1 MRAIRTV
8 QRHDP
13 MRFQPREEQ
22 ARHPTV
28 MPHRRRSQSRTGEI
42 RLPTLHDHGQTRN
55 HRLRK
60 PAPAPLAQVH
70 RTGPQIRVA
79 QTRQPA
85 VIEPPLPAET
95 ARPLTEGRRG
105 EPRAQ
110 PTRVHRIR
118 ASGVPF
124 QRPDGLAVLA
134 YGGFHITGPVKRA
147 DHLARDMANRRLTH
161 GKLLRSNQMGQ
172 DEHNPER

>member
-110 PTRVHRIR
+110 PTRVHRCVCSIE
-118 ASGVPF
+118 SGPCERVDVFHVSGRFWSTSACGEKRTPA
-124 QRPDGLAVLA
+124 RPAWTS
-134 YGGFHITGPVKRA
+134 FP
-147 DHLARDMANRRLTH
+147 
-161 GKLLRSNQMGQ
+161 S
-172 DEHNPER
+172 

>member
-1 MRAIRTV
+1 MTTAKPGTTGSASLLLRHLPRSTEPDRRYESHKRA
-8 QRHDP
+8 
-13 MRFQPREEQ
+13 
-22 ARHPTV
+22 
-28 MPHRRRSQSRTGEI
+28 S
-42 RLPTLHDHGQTRN
+42 L
-55 HRLRK
+55 
-60 PAPAPLAQVH
+60 
-70 RTGPQIRVA
+70 
-79 QTRQPA
+79 PA

-95 ARPLTEGRRG
+95 ARPPTEGRRG